1 MRLTRLATAI
11 TPLERP
17 IDSAFGW
24 REAWRQWF
32 GGVVRGAHGRDRG
45 VGGRG
50 RRSVGAT
57 SSGAATSGGVGGGAT
72 CATGA
77 EVGIRPGAA
86 WGAAG
91 AVGRGPGGA
100 GVGGRSTRGPGSAVG
115 RGPGSRRRR
124 PRSRRRGAGVRL
136 RRPVRR
142 PGLRDRQGCRGRPL
156 RGRSVRRPGAVA
168 GDRQADGRVGGL
180 LDRGRRP
187 RGHPRR
193 GLLRLPH
200 PAPDPPGR
208 EQHEESARDR
218 RQPRGDG
225 AVGGGAHLQVA
236 GRPEHPTVR
245 GAHHRV
251 DRELPRP
258 RDLRVHRHLAAAE
271 RRDLLDVD
279 RRDPQPGRALELH
292 LHPHGDGQRVG
303 HRDRERR
310 VGAAERVRVGGLQH
324 ADRVADRVHP
334 RQHRRGGVLRGRG
347 RPPVGGRRPA
357 QQPELQGREQLVGR
371 DADVASTTALR
382 RSVRARAESAS
393 TPTAAAGT
401 SAASTGGS
409 GRTGVGAAVS
419 PRGVGE
425 PGRGRPAPR

>member
-11 TPLERP
+11 TLLERP
-17 IDSAFGW
+17 IDSARGE
-24 REAWRQWF
+24 RV
-32 GGVVRGAHGRDRG
+32 GGGAAVAAVVRWGRRGAHGPGRGG

-57 SSGAATSGGVGGGAT
+57 SSGAATRV
-72 CATGA
+72 
-77 EVGIRPGAA
+77 A
-86 WGAAG
+86 WAAG
-91 AVGRGPGGA
+91 PPVRRAPRSGRGPARLGC
-100 GVGGRSTRGPGSAVG
+100 GRG
-115 RGPGSRRRR
+115 RGPRPRRRGGRWQVHPRARVRCGPRARLDRR
-124 PRSRRRGAGVRL
+124 PRARRGRGRTPCGRGVR
-136 RRPVRR
+136 RSAAAPGPAARPEG
-142 PGLRDRQGCRGRPL
+142 PEGCRGRPL
-156 RGRSVRRPGAVA
+156 RGRPVRRPGAVA

-187 RGHPRR
+187 RRHPRR
-193 GLLRLPH
+193 RAAPPPPH

-251 DRELPRP
+251 HRELPRP

-292 LHPHGDGQRVG
+292 PHPHGDGQRVG
-303 HRDRERR
+303 
-310 VGAAERVRVGGLQH
+310 
-324 ADRVADRVHP
+324 
-334 RQHRRGGVLRGRG
+334 
-347 RPPVGGRRPA
+347 RP
-357 QQPELQGREQLVGR
+357 
-371 DADVASTTALR
+371 
-382 RSVRARAESAS
+382 
-393 TPTAAAGT
+393 
-401 SAASTGGS
+401 
-409 GRTGVGAAVS
+409 
-419 PRGVGE
+419 
-425 PGRGRPAPR
+425 